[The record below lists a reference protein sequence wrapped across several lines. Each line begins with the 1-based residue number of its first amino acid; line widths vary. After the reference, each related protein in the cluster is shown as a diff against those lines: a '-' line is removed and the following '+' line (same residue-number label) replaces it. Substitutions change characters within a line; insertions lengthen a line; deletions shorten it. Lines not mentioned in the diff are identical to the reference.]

1 MPGEPNG
8 MDLVRRIRELCP
20 DTPVVIVSGFPTE
33 ERINGCQALGVD
45 HFLSKPFEMTYF
57 ISIIESLLEGNQAD

>member
-1 MPGEPNG
+1 
-8 MDLVRRIRELCP
+8 
-20 DTPVVIVSGFPTE
+20 VVIVSGFPTE